1 MIKINLSKGAAPVAG
16 SGSVGIESANE
27 QQLVRQGG
35 IKLAVLLLGPLLLWV
50 YQNQILLPDKLN
62 ELNAK
67 SKQLNDLRTK
77 NEKAKSSVA
86 EMKKFEESKAKLQT
100 QIDSIELLRRQR
112 MREVRVLDLLQ
123 REIPER
129 IWLTKLDVNGDKMT
143 VKGIAAN
150 KNDIASFM
158 DSVTKSA
165 LTGEVALVG
174 SNEKVLEGN
183 TLNEFIFSC
192 NLNQSDSAS
201 SSNGGRQ

>member
-1 MIKINLSKGAAPVAG
+1 MIKINLSKGAAPVVGA
-16 SGSVGIESANE
+16 GSVGIESANE

-100 QIDSIELLRRQR
+100 QILRIDGLRRLA
-112 MREVRVLDLLQ
+112 VLNLVLS
-123 REIPER
+123 
-129 IWLTKLDVNGDKMT
+129 LAVGFGA
-143 VKGIAAN
+143 VAAGH
-150 KNDIASFM
+150 
-158 DSVTKSA
+158 A
-165 LTGEVALVG
+165 LGVAL
-174 SNEKVLEGN
+174 
-183 TLNEFIFSC
+183 
-192 NLNQSDSAS
+192 
-201 SSNGGRQ
+201 